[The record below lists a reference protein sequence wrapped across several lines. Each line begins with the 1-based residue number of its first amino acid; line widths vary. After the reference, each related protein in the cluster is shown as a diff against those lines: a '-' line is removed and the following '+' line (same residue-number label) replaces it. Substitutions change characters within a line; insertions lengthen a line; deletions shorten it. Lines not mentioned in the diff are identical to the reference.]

1 MKLKF
6 DSNLKYQTEAV
17 NAVTDLF
24 NGQNSMHQY
33 FTVTGQAT
41 LDSTKGIGNK
51 IDISNEDIL
60 ENLRNVQSY
69 HKLAPSETLPSLD
82 FNIEMETGTGKT
94 YVYLK
99 TIFELNKKY
108 DFTKF
113 IIVVPSIAIKEGV
126 NKTIEITKDHFKGL
140 YDNVIYDHFVY
151 DSSKLEQVRNF
162 AVNSNIQIMIIN
174 IDAFNKSFKDPSK
187 ETKANIIHREQDQLS
202 GYKPIDLIAET
213 NPVVIIDEPQSVM
226 GGKGEEA
233 VSYLNPLCTL
243 RYSATH
249 KEIQNLVYKLDAIDA
264 SEQELVKQ
272 IEVAGF
278 VSEGYHNDAYLK
290 LISINTSPISA
301 KIEIDK
307 HEKNSIKRKE
317 VTVRKGDD
325 LSEIANREI
334 YNGYIVDEISCEEG
348 NEHVSFTQKDKIL
361 TIGKVFGDV
370 DNLKLKR
377 AQINKTIEEHLDKE
391 LAFAKTGKDIKV
403 LSLFFIDK
411 VSNYRIYNSDGTW
424 SNGIYAD
431 MFEEEYKKVIKKP
444 KYSTLYNHIDL
455 DSEAHDVHKG
465 YFAQD
470 RKGKNKNKFK
480 ETKTGKSDAD
490 DYAYELIMR
499 DKERLLSFDTK
510 LKFIFSH
517 SALREGWDNP
527 NVFQICTLNE
537 TKSTMKKRQEIGR
550 GLRLCVNQN
559 GERIHDKNTNI
570 LTIMANE
577 SYEDFAKKLQKEIED
592 DTGIKF
598 GIVQKDSFAHVSWIN
613 KKGKEEPLGKQ
624 HSLAIFNHFKLKKYI
639 DSKGKIQDSLKV
651 AIKNDTLDLP
661 EDYASLKE
669 EIIKIIKHVDPKPPK
684 HADKRRQVRLKE
696 GILNNDEF
704 KLFWNKIKHKT
715 TYSVDFDTEEL
726 VSKCIK
732 VMKEYLDVQSP
743 KLLYTKSGLTIEAS
757 GVNYDKNGVVST
769 AYSEED
775 EIALPNIVKYLQNET
790 NLTRRT
796 IVRILKESNTLD
808 QFTKNPQEYMQETAK
823 LINKVM
829 GELIVDGIKY
839 SKTEDSYSQEL
850 FKNEELFGYLE
861 ENIVKTDH
869 SVYNYIIYDSD
880 NEKTFAERLDAD
892 PKVKL
897 FAKLPGWFKIK
908 TPIGNYNPDWAV
920 MLGEEGEEKMYFVV
934 ETKGTIEY
942 LGNRPTEAIKIRCG
956 KKHFEALG
964 NDVKFT
970 ESDSYDTFMKKIEI

>member
-1 MKLKF
+1 M
-6 DSNLKYQTEAV
+6 
-17 NAVTDLF
+17 
-24 NGQNSMHQY
+24 
-33 FTVTGQAT
+33 
-41 LDSTKGIGNK
+41 
-51 IDISNEDIL
+51 
-60 ENLRNVQSY
+60 
-69 HKLAPSETLPSLD
+69 
-82 FNIEMETGTGKT
+82 
-94 YVYLK
+94 
-99 TIFELNKKY
+99 
-108 DFTKF
+108 
-113 IIVVPSIAIKEGV
+113 
-126 NKTIEITKDHFKGL
+126 
-140 YDNVIYDHFVY
+140 
-151 DSSKLEQVRNF
+151 NF
-162 AVNSNIQIMIIN
+162 
-174 IDAFNKSFKDPSK
+174 
-187 ETKANIIHREQDQLS
+187 
-202 GYKPIDLIAET
+202 
-213 NPVVIIDEPQSVM
+213 VVIIDEPQSVM

-249 KEIQNLVYKLDAIDA
+249 KEIQNLIYKLDAVDA
-264 SEQELVKQ
+264 SEMELVKQ

-278 VSEGYHNDAYLK
+278 VSEGYHNEAYFK
-290 LISINTSPISA
+290 LVSTNNKPDSPITA

-307 HEKNSIKRKE
+307 NEKGSIKRKV
-317 VTVRKGDD
+317 VTVKKGSD
-325 LSEIANREI
+325 LSELAKREI
-334 YNGYIVDEISCEEG
+334 YNGYVVDEIYCEEG
-348 NEHVSFTQKDKIL
+348 HEYVSFTQKEEVL

-370 DNLKLKR
+370 DDLKLKR
-377 AQINKTIEEHLDKE
+377 AQIHKTIEEHLDKE
-391 LAFAKTGKDIKV
+391 LAFAKTGKEIKV

-411 VSNYRIYNSDGTW
+411 VSNYRIYNSDNTW

-465 YFAQD
+465 YFSQD
-470 RKGKNKNKFK
+470 RKGKNKDKFK

-499 DKERLLSFDTK
+499 DKESLLSFDTK

-550 GLRLCVNQN
+550 GLRLCVNQD
-559 GERIHDKNTNI
+559 GERIHDKTVNT
-570 LTIMANE
+570 LTVMANE
-577 SYEDFAKKLQKEIED
+577 SYEDFARNLQKEMED
-592 DTGIKF
+592 ETGIKF
-598 GIVQKDSFAHVSWIN
+598 GTIQKTAFAHIPWVN

-624 HSLAIFNHFKLKKYI
+624 HSLAIFNHFKLMKYI
-639 DSKGKIQDSLKV
+639 DSKGKIQQALKV
-651 AIKNDTLDLP
+651 AVRDGTVDVP
-661 EDYASLKE
+661 DDYDQIRDDIVKVVEKPTKGLK
-669 EIIKIIKHVDPKPPK
+669 IHD
-684 HADKRRQVRLKE
+684 ANKRRQVRLKE
-696 GILNNDEF
+696 GILNNEEF

-732 VMKEYLDVQSP
+732 VMQEHLNVQSP
-743 KLLYTKSGLTIEAS
+743 KLLYTKSGLTVEAS
-757 GVNYDKNGVVST
+757 GVNYDENGVIST

-790 NLTRRT
+790 DLTRRT
-796 IVRILKESNTLD
+796 IVRILKESDTLN
-808 QFTKNPQEYMQETAK
+808 QFKKNPQEYMQETAK

-829 GELIVDGIKY
+829 AEMIVDGIKY
-839 SKTEDSYSQEL
+839 TKTEDSYSQEL

-861 ENIVKTDH
+861 KNLVKADH
-869 SVYNYIIYDSD
+869 SVYDYIVYDSE
-880 NEKTFAERLDAD
+880 NEKTFAERLDND
-892 PKVKL
+892 PEVKL

-942 LGNRPTEAIKIRCG
+942 LGNRPTEAFKIHCG

-964 NDVKFT
+964 NEVKFT
-970 ESDSYDTFMKKIEI
+970 ESDSYDTFKKKIEI